1 MFHSDTIVAIRED
14 VKAVLPV
21 QQNILGTQTALLTQQ
36 TTVSTL
42 VQNSMTQHTVE
53 AQATRETIQTS
64 TQDMYTNFQ
73 QVNDRLNLLES
84 LLRQYQSQGNAN
96 PRVVEIV
103 DDGSTPP
110 QNEPNLE
117 DDIAASIRSIIE
129 TIRNREGVFAMDEV
143 REIGDALLGFLKAFS
158 SQHLVDLEA
167 ARLFQDG
174 GVHHDVEA
182 LRKNLRAVQVAMQDS
197 RRIELNKQGKQQLKL
212 GVCIP

>member
-1 MFHSDTIVAIRED
+1 MFHSDTIVAIRDD

-21 QQNILGTQTALLTQQ
+21 QQNILETQRVLLTQQ

-42 VQNSMTQHTVE
+42 VRNSMTQHTVE
-53 AQATRETIQTS
+53 AQAMRQTIQTS
-64 TQDMYTNFQ
+64 TQDLDTKIQ
-73 QVNDRLNLLES
+73 QVNDQLKLLES
-84 LLRQYQSQGNAN
+84 LIRQYPSQENAT
-96 PRVVEIV
+96 PRVVEIF
-103 DDGSTPP
+103 DDDRTQP

-117 DDIAASIRSIIE
+117 DDLAASIRSIIE
-129 TIRNREGVFAMDEV
+129 TIRNREGVFARDEV

-167 ARLFQDG
+167 TRLSQDDG
-174 GVHHDVEA
+174 GRHDAEA

-197 RRIELNKQGKQQLKL
+197 RRIELNKHGKQQLKL